1 MKLISADR
9 HTPEERSFMKTT
21 LSTINPY
28 IGQRIRLERKR
39 RGISQEKLASELNV
53 SVNYIGAIERGK
65 RVVSINLANKLCA
78 YFHLTL
84 DYLYRGFSPDM
95 VAEQTAYGS
104 DPYREWLELME
115 FCNEQEVRLCLDVVK
130 PVLVIW
136 RNTVPPPQIDE
147 EVNPTD
153 FHWTD
158 HKEPEPPVD

>member
-1 MKLISADR
+1 MKLISTDR

-39 RGISQEKLASELNV
+39 LGISQETLASDLNV

-65 RVVSINLANKLCA
+65 RLISQRLAQKLCA

-84 DYLYRGFSPDM
+84 DYLYHGFSPDM
-95 VAEQTAYGS
+95 VAEQSTYGS
-104 DPYREWLELME
+104 DPYREWLQLME
-115 FCNEQEVRLCLDVVK
+115 FCSEQEVRLCLDVIK

-136 RNTVPPPQIDE
+136 RNNLSALRDAEINGVE
-147 EVNPTD
+147 
-153 FHWTD
+153 FHWIE
-158 HKEPEPPVD
+158 HKQPEPPSA